1 MTDPAHPWWRDAVIY
16 QVYPRSFQDSD
27 GDGVGDL
34 AGIASRL
41 EYLSWLGVDAL
52 WLSPIYPSPQADS
65 GYDISDHEAID
76 PVYGSLEDFDRLV
89 AEADRHGLRVLMDLV
104 PSHTSIEHPWFREHP
119 DWYVWAEGKRDGPPN
134 NWRSAFGGPAW
145 SRGEDSEGK
154 GNWYLHSFYPEQP
167 DLDWRNPEVREAM
180 GEVIRF
186 WRRRGVEGF
195 RIDAIERVM
204 KDALLRDDPPAGGP
218 PPLPM
223 HPDPAGLES
232 VHSRNDPEI
241 GLALA
246 AMREAAG
253 DAVLIG
259 EVYLPSASLGP
270 YLEHLDLAFAF
281 EFLHA
286 PWRADRLAEVIAAA
300 ARLDRVA
307 WVLSNHDFRRLVSR
321 LGEEAARAAA
331 LLLLTL
337 PGAAFVY
344 QGEEIGMEDGSD
356 QGIDR
361 VRRDRFRHPMQ
372 WDASPG
378 GGFSTGDPW
387 LEPSDPERRAVATQR
402 DDPGS
407 LLALYRRL
415 IALRRELRGPLEPLP
430 APPGL
435 LVFRRGEHAVAIN
448 FNQRAAESPLEGELL
463 LATHPDAESAG
474 ARVARTIPPS
484 GGIVVRLQRV

>member
-1 MTDPAHPWWRDAVIY
+1 
-16 QVYPRSFQDSD
+16 
-27 GDGVGDL
+27 
-34 AGIASRL
+34 
-41 EYLSWLGVDAL
+41 
-52 WLSPIYPSPQADS
+52 
-65 GYDISDHEAID
+65 
-76 PVYGSLEDFDRLV
+76 
-89 AEADRHGLRVLMDLV
+89 
-104 PSHTSIEHPWFREHP
+104 
-119 DWYVWAEGKRDGPPN
+119 
-134 NWRSAFGGPAW
+134 
-145 SRGEDSEGK
+145 
-154 GNWYLHSFYPEQP
+154 
-167 DLDWRNPEVREAM
+167 
-180 GEVIRF
+180 
-186 WRRRGVEGF
+186 
-195 RIDAIERVM
+195 
-204 KDALLRDDPPAGGP
+204 
-218 PPLPM
+218 M
-223 HPDPAGLES
+223 HPDPAALES

-270 YLEHLDLAFAF
+270 YLDHLDLAFAF

-448 FNQRAAESPLEGELL
+448 FNQRAAKSPLEGELL